1 MWPATRNTLQ
11 RETLNQQVRHSATQ
25 EPYQK
30 QSMSISAF
38 IQEHMEVKSWT
49 CRQAAASCTS
59 TAHYITWHPLS
70 YESVLLASRHVLI
83 WRHLQAE
90 ENVCIN
96 YQTRTLA
103 RATND
108 MSNCDHYQ
116 TLPAWA
122 PIYHHLQRQK
132 KTFASITAL
141 VHQQRQEMTCPIAT
155 L

>member
-83 WRHLQAE
+83 WRH
-90 ENVCIN
+90 CK
-96 YQTRTLA
+96 
-103 RATND
+103 
-108 MSNCDHYQ
+108 
-116 TLPAWA
+116 
-122 PIYHHLQRQK
+122 QK
-132 KTFASITAL
+132 KTFALITRL
-141 VHQQRQEMTCPIAT
+141 GRLQGQRTTCPTAT
-155 L
+155 TIKHCLHGLPSTITCKGRRKRLHQLLH